1 MAALARSSP
10 EIESLSAAAFL
21 LRDARAPLNRA
32 EARSRSLWWI
42 PVAQK
47 RLANGFLLSSRSL
60 SDPAMREEH

>member
-21 LRDARAPLNRA
+21 LRDGGRRSTVRRPDH
-32 EARSRSLWWI
+32 EAFWWI